1 MNNKLVS
8 SESILDKILKD
19 GPHDLNE
26 FEQVFAKD
34 NPAWGLLKD
43 IFHKWAYKYLSE
55 FKIYF
60 TDESF
65 DMLMLYNQKIIAV
78 NSSFKDDPLAFAAL
92 YKKMYEMKPR
102 ADLSISMPKNG
113 GKLELL
119 VETLASIISLF
130 IDDPEVY
137 KLRLESLIS
146 VMDKNGFKLSDDSFK
161 RFEGV
166 IYFLWQAESVFYNK
180 TEVEIQSFIRE
191 FKNILTNNSMLEKAC
206 RFVVAE
212 ILYENNIISDIDL
225 GDDYVSNLLRNQTP

>member
-8 SESILDKILKD
+8 SESLLDKILKD

-65 DMLMLYNQKIIAV
+65 DMLILYNQKIIAV

-102 ADLSISMPKNG
+102 SDVFISMPEKG
-113 GKLELL
+113 GKSDVLTELL
-119 VETLASIISLF
+119 AKIISLF
-130 IDDPEVY
+130 INDSEFF
-137 KLRLESLIS
+137 KQRLELLIG
-146 VMDKNGFKLSDDSFK
+146 VIDKNGFKLDKDILK
-161 RFEGV
+161 RYENI
-166 IYFLWQAESVFYNK
+166 IYFLWQADAVFYNK
-180 TEVEIQSFIRE
+180 KEDEIQKFIRE
-191 FKNILTNNSMLEKAC
+191 YKNILTNNSMLEKAC

-225 GDDYVSNLLRNQTP
+225 GDDYISKLQ